1 MIAVE
6 EVLQDSSYSYEKART
21 ASVAAT
27 GLFKW
32 VNAAR
37 TYFVIFKEIEPRRE
51 AFIQSEKQYEIRE
64 KRLVEKTE
72 KIKHLDHALGGL
84 QEH

>member
-1 MIAVE
+1 MMAVE
-6 EVLQDSSYSYEKART
+6 EVLQNEHYSYEKART
-21 ASVAAT
+21 ASIAAT

-51 AFIQSEKQYEIRE
+51 AFILSEK
-64 KRLVEKTE
+64 
-72 KIKHLDHALGGL
+72 
-84 QEH
+84 